1 MCESC
6 IKRKQYM
13 VEFLK
18 WLAIQGIEL
27 LELVHSD
34 ICGPLN
40 PPTHIGNQYF
50 ITFI

>member
-1 MCESC
+1 
-6 IKRKQYM
+6 M

-18 WLAIQGIEL
+18 WLATRGITL
-27 LELVHSD
+27 LKLVHSD

-50 ITFI
+50 ITFIYTIDQYTLV

>member
-1 MCESC
+1 
-6 IKRKQYM
+6 M

-18 WLAIQGIEL
+18 WIATQGIEL

-40 PPTHIGNQYF
+40 PPTHIKNQYS
-50 ITFI
+50 ITFIHTINQDTLV